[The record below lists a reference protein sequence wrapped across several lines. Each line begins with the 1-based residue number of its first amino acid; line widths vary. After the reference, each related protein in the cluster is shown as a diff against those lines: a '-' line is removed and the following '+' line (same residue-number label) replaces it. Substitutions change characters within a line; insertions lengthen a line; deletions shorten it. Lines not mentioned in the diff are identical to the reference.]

1 MKKIEL
7 EFVLRSSVKVLYTM
21 ISTASG
27 LSRWF
32 ADNVNID
39 RDGNYIFIWDD
50 SEETAKMLGKKR
62 DEYVRFKWIE
72 DEEDENFL
80 ELKINV
86 DPMTNQVALIITD
99 FCDEDDVEDASDL
112 WEKQVDNLRQSI
124 GS

>member
-32 ADNVNID
+32 ADDVNID

-62 DEYVRFKWIE
+62 DEYVRFKWVE
-72 DEEDENFL
+72 DEEDENYL
-80 ELKINV
+80 EIKINV

>member
-32 ADNVNID
+32 ADDVNID

-62 DEYVRFKWIE
+62 DEYVRFKWVE
-72 DEEDENFL
+72 DEEDENYL

-99 FCDEDDVEDASDL
+99 FCDEDDVEGASDL

>member
-1 MKKIEL
+1 
-7 EFVLRSSVKVLYTM
+7 
-21 ISTASG
+21 
-27 LSRWF
+27 
-32 ADNVNID
+32 
-39 RDGNYIFIWDD
+39 
-50 SEETAKMLGKKR
+50 MLGKKR

>member
-32 ADNVNID
+32 ADDVNID